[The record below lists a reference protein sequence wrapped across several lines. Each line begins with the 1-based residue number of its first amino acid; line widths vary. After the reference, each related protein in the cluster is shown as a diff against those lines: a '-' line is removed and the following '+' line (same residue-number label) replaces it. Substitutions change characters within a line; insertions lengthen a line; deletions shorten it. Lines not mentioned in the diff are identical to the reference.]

1 MPFFTQFPKK
11 QVKVEA
17 TTVDSQGSNILD
29 IQDKTITDIFRHV
42 DVTTLNSENYTS
54 YTYYDIQDGDRP
66 DVISQRLYNTPD
78 YYWTFF
84 IINDFLQA
92 GFNSFMKSSID
103 LDRGVEQEYGQY
115 GALLFLPE
123 VIQSLIPEEITGT
136 LPRFVMKAVNQPGG
150 LQLDKDFVRLVNVQ
164 NNATANVYSWTP
176 EKLLL
181 TTFEHKDSTGVA
193 SDKFF
198 VDDQTIQIEAKYINV
213 NGDRLRKA
221 QNYSIDITSVHAANM
236 SRLNTELAAL
246 QAIASTAPVGSA
258 KTIADNAVT
267 AKETEIITTRGS
279 QETARLSWLNNF
291 NSQVNAFI
299 KEGTLGTNERV
310 YTEENLNLY
319 TLQAYNVYKNLESA
333 PYTFKRSSTVD
344 GEGDIGEDI
353 SAYDA
358 LGRNQGFITNFTSW
372 REYENAN
379 NEARRQLV
387 VVKPEFIERFA
398 EEYRDL
404 ITS

>member
-1 MPFFTQFPKK
+1 MALIGKENHLVSTL
-11 QVKVEA
+11 EA
-17 TTVDSQGSNILD
+17 NAVGTTEIVSNSITASEIAGNAVGSSEIAANAVGTAEVATNAIAAAQLQASAVTAVADGSIDADALAANSVDSAEL
-29 IQDKTITDIFRHV
+29 
-42 DVTTLNSENYTS
+42 
-54 YTYYDIQDGDRP
+54 
-66 DVISQRLYNTPD
+66 IS
-78 YYWTFF
+78 
-84 IINDFLQA
+84 
-92 GFNSFMKSSID
+92 GSID
-103 LDRGVEQEYGQY
+103 TIHIG
-115 GALLFLPE
+115 
-123 VIQSLIPEEITGT
+123 SLQ
-136 LPRFVMKAVNQPGG
+136 V
-150 LQLDKDFVRLVNVQ
+150 
-164 NNATANVYSWTP
+164 TAAKIAADAISTV
-176 EKLLL
+176 KL
-181 TTFEHKDSTGVA
+181 
-193 SDKFF
+193 
-198 VDDQTIQIEAKYINV
+198 
-213 NGDRLRKA
+213 
-221 QNYSIDITSVHAANM
+221 
-236 SRLNTELAAL
+236 
-246 QAIASTAPVGSA
+246 
-258 KTIADNAVT
+258 ADNAVT

-310 YTEENLNLY
+310 YTEENLNIY